1 MKSNKRIYIEAV
13 LIILVFVVFFVGLNY
28 ISNKKES
35 EAEKKS
41 LFKYSELLPD
51 IEDGDVEII
60 NQDGGEKYAFRL
72 NDVSQQY
79 YYDYC
84 YSLKENGFIDVRY
97 ETNVSFGAYD
107 NDGKYWVEAH
117 FYNTDG
123 SNILVIVQEA
133 KNYKEKGE

>member
-1 MKSNKRIYIEAV
+1 MHLKKYGIVALLLLLSITFGTLSYI
-13 LIILVFVVFFVGLNY
+13 FMQD
-28 ISNKKES
+28 SES
-35 EAEKKS
+35 RPESKS

-51 IEDGDVEII
+51 VEDDDVEII
-60 NQDGGEKYAFRL
+60 NQDGGGKYAFRL
-72 NDVSQQY
+72 YDVSQQY

-84 YSLKENGFIDVRY
+84 YSLKENGFIDVEY